1 MPIGPEIVFTVA
13 GVLAVIYLVQEFRTW
28 WKGNKKKR
36 EFCQKNKKMVGGG
49 RNADRI

>member
-28 WKGNKKKR
+28 WKGNKK
-36 EFCQKNKKMVGGG
+36 NVGCNLSFME
-49 RNADRI
+49 RKSL